1 MNVSITSLLVYR
13 AIHKEKVEGPI
24 VYVHLFIKYCMSL
37 FTKKIKHKGNNYLV
51 TVSPIMTALTF
62 FILFMGCRDSKSTSF
77 YKAIDK
83 KDTAEISLNV
93 RDNYFFGHC
102 KISYSGSVINSG
114 KIKGD
119 VKGDTLIG
127 SFRYRLP
134 SSAHYKAVPI
144 ALLKKGN
151 SLIMGNGVI
160 STYMNFPIYMK
171 EVPIDYNN
179 PKFTFTPV
187 DHL

>member
-1 MNVSITSLLVYR
+1 
-13 AIHKEKVEGPI
+13 
-24 VYVHLFIKYCMSL
+24 MSL
-37 FTKKIKHKGNNYLV
+37 FTKRIKHKGNNYLV
-51 TVSPIMTALTF
+51 AIHPIMIALVF
-62 FILFMGCRDSKSTSF
+62 SVLFIGCRDGKSTLS

-83 KDTAEISLNV
+83 KDTAVLSLNIH
-93 RDNYFFGHC
+93 DKYFFGDC
-102 KISYSGSVINSG
+102 KISYGGSVINSG

-127 SFRYRLP
+127 SFRYKLP
-134 SSAHYKAVPI
+134 SSAYYNTVPI

-160 STYMNFPIYMK
+160 SSYMNFPIYMK

-179 PKFTFTPV
+179 PKFIFTPV

>member
-1 MNVSITSLLVYR
+1 MRVSIISLFVLSSNSQS
-13 AIHKEKVEGPI
+13 KVEESI
-24 VYVHLFIKYCMSL
+24 VNVHLFIKHYMSL

-51 TVSPIMTALTF
+51 TIYPIMTALTF
-62 FILFMGCRDSKSTSF
+62 SILFMGCKDSKSTSF

-187 DHL
+187 NHL